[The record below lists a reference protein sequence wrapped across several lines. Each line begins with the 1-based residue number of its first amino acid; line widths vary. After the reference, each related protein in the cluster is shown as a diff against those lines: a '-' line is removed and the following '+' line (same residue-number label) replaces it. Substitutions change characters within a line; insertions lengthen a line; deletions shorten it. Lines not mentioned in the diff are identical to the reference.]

1 MTVSTGQSET
11 SPGETGRTET
21 SGAARVLSLPQHPSQ
36 VRKAVLTINGGA
48 YRYADGTLA
57 LRNVDLCVHRG
68 EHVAILG
75 PSGGGKTTLL
85 GLISGRLRL
94 CAGSMSRE
102 GKVATVHQDLR
113 LVSQSSVLTN
123 VLHGALPRRR
133 WWGFT
138 PQDKSKA
145 RALLDRVG
153 LADKADVPV
162 GRLSGGQKQR
172 VAVARALMSDPE
184 ILLADEPV
192 AALDARTAREVMGLI
207 DRLRLSRGLTLVT
220 VLHDRELADE
230 FADRTVELDAGW
242 LGERQPPIGPATTPD
257 VRADPREMKPF
268 PAWGWWVVGVLLLG
282 AYAGSLS
289 GFEITSRQT
298 QDLLPNLADFARR
311 LVPTARQFVSAPWGQ
326 FGSAL
331 LETLRMALLGTTLAA
346 ALSLPMAALAARN
359 VAPAWLRLPSRVLLN
374 VLRAVPSIVW
384 ALLMVAALGLGPV
397 AGVIAL
403 AAYSMGYLTKFFYE
417 AIESVDPATLSA
429 LQELGASRWQRL
441 AYGVFPA
448 ARATLAGSAIFMLE
462 YNVRAASV
470 LGLVGAGGLGYE
482 LKLHLDYGN
491 LHNVGIVLGI
501 LVAVTVVLDTLSARL
516 RERVR

>member
-1 MTVSTGQSET
+1 MSASPPVPVSPRTV
-11 SPGETGRTET
+11 P
-21 SGAARVLSLPQHPSQ
+21 LPQHPSQ
-36 VRKAVLTINGGA
+36 VRKAVLTIHGGA

-68 EHVAILG
+68 EHVAVLG

-94 CAGSMSRE
+94 CAGSMSTE

-113 LVSQSSVLTN
+113 LVQQSSVLTN

-133 WWGFT
+133 LLGFT
-138 PQDKSKA
+138 PEDKAKA
-145 RALLDRVG
+145 LSLLDRVG
-153 LADKADVPV
+153 LRDKAAIPV
-162 GRLSGGQKQR
+162 RRLSGGQKQR

-192 AALDARTAREVMGLI
+192 ASLDARTAHEVMGLI

-220 VLHDRELADE
+220 VLHDRQLAEE
-230 FADRTVELDAGW
+230 FADRVIDLDAG
-242 LGERQPPIGPATTPD
+242 
-257 VRADPREMKPF
+257 
-268 PAWGWWVVGVLLLG
+268 LLG
-282 AYAGSLS
+282 PKPPPTTSPTGISADRLQPAPWPKWAWPVVAALVLGMYAASVA
-289 GFEITSRQT
+289 GFEVTSRQT
-298 QDLLPNLADFARR
+298 QDLIPNLADFARR
-311 LVPTARQFVSAPWGQ
+311 LIPSSAQLAGAPWGQ

-331 LETLRMALLGTTLAA
+331 LETLRMALLGTTLAVL
-346 ALSLPMAALAARN
+346 LSLPMAALAARN
-359 VAPAWLRLPSRVLLN
+359 IAPAWLRYPARILLN

-397 AGVIAL
+397 AGVVAL
-403 AAYSMGYLTKFFYE
+403 AAYSLGYLTKFFYE
-417 AIESVDPATLSA
+417 AFESADANTLGA
-429 LQELGASRWQRL
+429 LQELGATRWQRL
-441 AYGVFPA
+441 VYGVFPA

-501 LVAVTVVLDTLSARL
+501 LIVVTIALDSLSSRIRARIL
-516 RERVR
+516 